1 MKKKKDRKYRK
12 VVLDKVSKLYN
23 MLLKIYTN
31 VLNRLGK
38 K

>member
-1 MKKKKDRKYRK
+1 MKKKKDRKHRK
-12 VVLDKVSKLYN
+12 VVLGQVSKLYN

-31 VLNRLGK
+31 VLNRLEK

>member
-1 MKKKKDRKYRK
+1 MKKKKDRKHRK
-12 VVLDKVSKLYN
+12 VVLDQVSKLYN

-31 VLNRLGK
+31 VLNRLEK